1 MANNKTFADLRKPA
15 RRPTTEEIAAF
26 EETGRAIQRAHKV
39 TERAD
44 RKAIKAESREHGNTE
59 TLIAVDTAPQEHA
72 NPPTQEP
79 VSAGPQNDG
88 NTETRVSGPIVRLT
102 IDLSEPAHTRF
113 KTACAM
119 TKRKMVDE
127 VRSFIERR
135 TAELE
140 RDAGRDL
147 G

>member
-1 MANNKTFADLRKPA
+1 MATSKTFADLRKPA
-15 RRPTTEEIAAF
+15 RRPTPEEISAF
-26 EETGRAIQRAHKV
+26 EETGRAIQRAQKV
-39 TERAD
+39 TEREG
-44 RKAIKAESREHGNTE
+44 RKAQKAESREHGKTE
-59 TLIAVDTAPQEHA
+59 SLIAVDTAPRDHG
-72 NPPTQEP
+72 NTPTQEP
-79 VSAGPQNDG
+79 ANTGTQNDG

-113 KTACAM
+113 KTACVM

-140 RDAGRDL
+140 REAGR

>member
-1 MANNKTFADLRKPA
+1 MATSKTFADLRKPA
-15 RRPTTEEIAAF
+15 RRPTPEEISAF

-44 RKAIKAESREHGNTE
+44 RKAKKAELREHGNTE
-59 TLIAVDTAPQEHA
+59 TLIAVDAASREHGNTPAQEPADTAPQ
-72 NPPTQEP
+72 
-79 VSAGPQNDG
+79 NDA

-102 IDLSEPAHTRF
+102 IDLTEPAHTRF
-113 KTACAM
+113 KTACVM

-127 VRSFIERR
+127 VRRFIERR

-140 RDAGRDL
+140 REAGR